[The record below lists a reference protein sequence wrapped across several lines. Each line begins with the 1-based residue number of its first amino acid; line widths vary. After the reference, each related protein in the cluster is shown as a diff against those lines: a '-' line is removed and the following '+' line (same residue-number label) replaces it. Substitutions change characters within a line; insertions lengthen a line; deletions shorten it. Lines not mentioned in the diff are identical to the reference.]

1 MGKRHTNQEWQTLI
15 EQSESSSLST
25 LAFCKLNELNPST
38 FYAKRQQLKKAD
50 VSQGFVRAEVVEKTT
65 KYQAQIATANMTLLI
80 NDVELSIP
88 QGTGRTHWSLVMK
101 HMLSAPEIYLYRES
115 VDFRKSING
124 LAAIIESDTDLPL
137 GSGALFLFTNK
148 QRDKIKV
155 LYWDKTG
162 FALWYKRLEK
172 AKYKWPT
179 KERNEVFTLT
189 QFELDR
195 LLSGFTII
203 GHKPVQINDFTMT

>member
-1 MGKRHTNQEWQTLI
+1 MKR
-15 EQSESSSLST
+15 
-25 LAFCKLNELNPST
+25 
-38 FYAKRQQLKKAD
+38 
-50 VSQGFVRAEVVEKTT
+50 
-65 KYQAQIATANMTLLI
+65 
-80 NDVELSIP
+80 
-88 QGTGRTHWSLVMK
+88 
-101 HMLSAPEIYLYRES
+101 MLSAPVVYLYRES

-124 LAAIIESDTDLPL
+124 LAAIIESDTDLSL

-179 KERNEVFTLT
+179 QEKNEVFTLT

-203 GHKPVQINDFTMT
+203 GHKPVKINNLTMT

>member
-1 MGKRHTNQEWQTLI
+1 MKR
-15 EQSESSSLST
+15 
-25 LAFCKLNELNPST
+25 
-38 FYAKRQQLKKAD
+38 
-50 VSQGFVRAEVVEKTT
+50 
-65 KYQAQIATANMTLLI
+65 
-80 NDVELSIP
+80 
-88 QGTGRTHWSLVMK
+88 
-101 HMLSAPEIYLYRES
+101 MLSAPEIYLYRES

-124 LAAIIESDTDLPL
+124 LAAIIESDTNLLL

-179 KERNEVFTLT
+179 KEKNEVFTLT

-203 GHKPVQINDFTMT
+203 GHKPVRINDFTMT

>member
-1 MGKRHTNQEWQTLI
+1 MKQFIPKLAAESRMKR
-15 EQSESSSLST
+15 
-25 LAFCKLNELNPST
+25 
-38 FYAKRQQLKKAD
+38 
-50 VSQGFVRAEVVEKTT
+50 
-65 KYQAQIATANMTLLI
+65 
-80 NDVELSIP
+80 
-88 QGTGRTHWSLVMK
+88 
-101 HMLSAPEIYLYRES
+101 MLSAPNVYLYREF

-124 LAAIIESDTDLPL
+124 LAAIIESETDLPL

-172 AKYKWPT
+172 AKFKWPT
-179 KERNEVFTLT
+179 QEKKQVYTLT
-189 QFELDR
+189 QFDLDR

-203 GHKPVQINDFTMT
+203 GHKPIKIDNITMS

>member
-1 MGKRHTNQEWQTLI
+1 MKRM
-15 EQSESSSLST
+15 
-25 LAFCKLNELNPST
+25 LN
-38 FYAKRQQLKKAD
+38 
-50 VSQGFVRAEVVEKTT
+50 
-65 KYQAQIATANMTLLI
+65 
-80 NDVELSIP
+80 
-88 QGTGRTHWSLVMK
+88 
-101 HMLSAPEIYLYRES
+101 APEICLYRES

-124 LAAIIESDTDLPL
+124 LAAIIENDTDLPL
-137 GSGALFLFTNK
+137 GSGALYLFTNK

-179 KERNEVFTLT
+179 KEKNEVFILT

-203 GHKPVQINDFTMT
+203 GHKPVRINDFTMT

>member
-1 MGKRHTNQEWQTLI
+1 MKR
-15 EQSESSSLST
+15 
-25 LAFCKLNELNPST
+25 
-38 FYAKRQQLKKAD
+38 
-50 VSQGFVRAEVVEKTT
+50 
-65 KYQAQIATANMTLLI
+65 
-80 NDVELSIP
+80 
-88 QGTGRTHWSLVMK
+88 
-101 HMLSAPEIYLYRES
+101 MLSAPEIYLYRES

-124 LAAIIESDTDLPL
+124 LAAIIENDTDLPL
-137 GSGALFLFTNK
+137 GSGALFLFINK

-179 KERNEVFTLT
+179 KEKNEVFTLT

-203 GHKPVQINDFTMT
+203 GHKPIKINNFTMT